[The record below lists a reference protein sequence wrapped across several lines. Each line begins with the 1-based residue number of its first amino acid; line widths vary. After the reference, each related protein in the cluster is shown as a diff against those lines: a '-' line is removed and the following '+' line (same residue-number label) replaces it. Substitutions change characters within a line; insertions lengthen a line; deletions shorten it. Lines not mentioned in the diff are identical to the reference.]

1 MKREER
7 IPYLILT
14 LIEGDMKI
22 PRTCSLCAWCRYAR
36 WEGSG
41 CDECDL
47 RCDFPVEVV
56 SEKAYDVWA
65 GNDCWGFKP
74 DIWRE
79 DAVDICGL
87 GLQGKW
93 PDMSSVQRLSKIR
106 RRRLKVSKNK
116 AVPQFFYPDGIRA
129 ETFMR
134 VFSIGVRCF
143 ES

>member
-7 IPYLILT
+7 IPYLILAS
-14 LIEGDMKI
+14 LERDMKV
-22 PRTCSLCAWCRYAR
+22 PRTCSLCAWCRYAA
-36 WEGSG
+36 WFGGSA
-41 CDECDL
+41 CDYCDL
-47 RCDFPVEVV
+47 QCEHPVDAVADR
-56 SEKAYDVWA
+56 AYDVWGD

-106 RRRLKVSKNK
+106 RRRLKVSKPRHFQGWFHPEGVN
-116 AVPQFFYPDGIRA
+116 
-129 ETFMR
+129 ETAHLYHTFVRR
-134 VFSIGVRCF
+134 VA
-143 ES
+143 